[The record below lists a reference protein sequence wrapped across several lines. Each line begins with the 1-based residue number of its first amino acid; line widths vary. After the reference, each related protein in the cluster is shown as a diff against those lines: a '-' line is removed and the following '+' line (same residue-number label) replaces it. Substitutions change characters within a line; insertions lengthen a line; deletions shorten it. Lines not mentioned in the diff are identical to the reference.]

1 MRSVVDVERSS
12 DSGVVCLYL
21 RYSYGN
27 IVRPTT
33 SLDDEGSVNVDY
45 DAQGEIVGIE
55 IIDVDDE
62 SVALATRFANEHNLG
77 LAGAFG
83 HAA

>member
-1 MRSVVDVERSS
+1 MRPVIDVERST
-12 DSGVVCLYL
+12 DRGVVCLYL

-27 IVRPTT
+27 VVPPTK
-33 SLDDEGSVNVDY
+33 SLDAEGSVNVDY
-45 DAQGEIVGIE
+45 DAKGEIVGIE

-62 SVALATRFANEHNLG
+62 SVALTTQFANEHGLG

-83 HAA
+83 RAA